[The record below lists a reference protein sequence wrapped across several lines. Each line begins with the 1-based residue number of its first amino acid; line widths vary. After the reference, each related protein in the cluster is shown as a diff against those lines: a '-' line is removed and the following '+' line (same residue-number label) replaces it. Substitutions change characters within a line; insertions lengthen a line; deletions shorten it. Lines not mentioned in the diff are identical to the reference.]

1 MWIIP
6 ITLLLLAIA
15 VALLW
20 LSRRQTQASGLP
32 GGRVIYTD
40 TQKWGAVKEPFYNS
54 KLGLTGKPDYLV
66 EHGKEIIP
74 VEVKSSRAPYGP
86 YDAHILQLAVY
97 CLLVENHFHKRPSH
111 GILHYPDRTFRIDY
125 TSELER
131 VTLATIAEMREREH
145 QREIHRSHETPARCR
160 GCGYRSTCQEKL
172 S

>member
-6 ITLLLLAIA
+6 VTLLLLVIA

-20 LSRRQTQASGLP
+20 LSRRQVRAAGLP

-40 TQKWGAVKEPFYNS
+40 TQKWGAVSEPFYDS
-54 KLGLTGKPDYLV
+54 TLGLTGKPDYLV
-66 EHGKEIIP
+66 EQGKEIIP

-97 CLLVENHFHKRPSH
+97 CLLVERHFHKRPSY
-111 GILHYPDRTFRIDY
+111 GILHYPDRTYRIDY
-125 TSELER
+125 TPELEQTVR
-131 VTLATIAEMREREH
+131 ATIVDIREQER
-145 QREIHRSHETPARCR
+145 QREIHRSHESPARCR